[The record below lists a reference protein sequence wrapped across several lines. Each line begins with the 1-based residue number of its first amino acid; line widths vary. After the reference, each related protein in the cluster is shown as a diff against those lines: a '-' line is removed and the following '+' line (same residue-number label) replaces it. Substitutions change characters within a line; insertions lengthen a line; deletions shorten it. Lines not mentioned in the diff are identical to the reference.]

1 MATHDTRGSLCVDEI
16 NNAVQLFNIGLK
28 SLVQELNANFT
39 DAKHTFIDLY
49 QISSQ
54 GPPVSF
60 TPCCQVKLS
69 GEQCDP
75 YGKICGNRSEAIFWD
90 GVHPTEIAFMAL
102 ANRSFNAQLP
112 SDSHPFD
119 ISHLAQLKLP

>member
-54 GPPVSF
+54 GIPNQQILGIDFVFRFLILVIVLVSLPF
-60 TPCCQVKLS
+60 LCYGFSLSKNIEIHNQIPRTALLMIISLVRTHTQKLEF
-69 GEQCDP
+69 GF
-75 YGKICGNRSEAIFWD
+75 G
-90 GVHPTEIAFMAL
+90 T
-102 ANRSFNAQLP
+102 
-112 SDSHPFD
+112 
-119 ISHLAQLKLP
+119 